1 MQKVHYQKNTHTEPT
16 LNLQSHQQQCPI
28 CQKVFK
34 TKHLLTRHL
43 SVVHTEGI
51 KDHKYS
57 QMEILQ

>member
-51 KDHKYS
+51 KDHK
-57 QMEILQ
+57 